1 MADRS
6 VTLVAAAE
14 VAIGG
19 RLTLPPGCYRA
30 VKRRIQGPT
39 SKQQF
44 TDPEYLIELSGRQI
58 VAMGG
63 TPGAAGLISAEVDV
77 TQQVREGL
85 LKFSDRSPAPLGR
98 RAFAEYRPKG
108 TSLGTAE
115 FRKRDVQKLAGHTW
129 KRVKPDLAERFR
141 KAVREFK
148 VAALSLSPSS
158 LAMKS
163 RPLRSEKTLFNFVKH
178 LRDFAVPSV
187 VGKLPQ
193 FFLSPTARRL
203 WGSASWGAP
212 QLHILVRLRT
222 MRLLAMRRFGS
233 STDLLCRRR
242 TGPHFRAALRPLG
255 HRSWS
260 HGYRSWF
267 TSPGQPGELLRNP
280 DREELR
286 IVAADQATGQRQDDR
301 SALTSL
307 GADEFILAHKRP
319 PYSS

>member
-1 MADRS
+1 MAVRS

-115 FRKRDVQKLAGHTW
+115 FRKQGVQKLAGHTW
-129 KRVKPDLAERFR
+129 KRVKTDLAERFR

-148 VAALSLSPSS
+148 AAAPSFSPNSP
-158 LAMKS
+158 AMKS
-163 RPLRSEKTLFNFVKH
+163 RPLRNEKTLFNFVEH
-178 LRDFAVPSV
+178 LRGFAVPGV
-187 VGKLPQ
+187 VGKLSQ
-193 FFLSPTARRL
+193 FFSSPTARRL

-212 QLHILVRLRT
+212 QLHVLVRLRT

-233 STDLLCRRR
+233 YTDLLCHRRM
-242 TGPHFRAALRPLG
+242 
-255 HRSWS
+255 
-260 HGYRSWF
+260 
-267 TSPGQPGELLRNP
+267 
-280 DREELR
+280 
-286 IVAADQATGQRQDDR
+286 
-301 SALTSL
+301 ALT
-307 GADEFILAHKRP
+307 ADDHLPRP
-319 PYSS
+319 ALDEAGSPR